1 MKVPVVITL
10 HSILPNPDN
19 KLKKVVRTLAEKSS
33 CFIVM
38 TKNGI
43 NILREDYEIKTD
55 IIIIPHGT
63 PTVPFIPSIKKKE
76 SMGFSNKII
85 LSSFGL
91 INSGKGYE
99 YVIEALP
106 KVVKKFPNILYL
118 ILGKTHPVVRRKEGE
133 RYRNFLKE
141 KIKQL
146 NLQKNVKFI
155 NKYVSLEEIIQLLQ
169 ATDIYI
175 SSSLNPNQI
184 VSGTLA
190 YAMSCGRVVI
200 STPFFHAKDSITPDR
215 GLLVEFNDSKSYTK
229 AIIKILSE
237 PNLKERMEKN
247 IYSYTRHTIWPN
259 VALKYFILFKK
270 IIGELDSIGISF
282 PVIS

>member
-1 MKVPVVITL
+1 M
-10 HSILPNPDN
+10 
-19 KLKKVVRTLAEKSS
+19 
-33 CFIVM
+33 
-38 TKNGI
+38 
-43 NILREDYEIKTD
+43 
-55 IIIIPHGT
+55 
-63 PTVPFIPSIKKKE
+63 
-76 SMGFSNKII
+76 
-85 LSSFGL
+85 
-91 INSGKGYE
+91 
-99 YVIEALP
+99 
-106 KVVKKFPNILYL
+106 
-118 ILGKTHPVVRRKEGE
+118 
-133 RYRNFLKE
+133 
-141 KIKQL
+141 
-146 NLQKNVKFI
+146 KFI